1 MPEIEATGAQMIAMS
16 PMLPKYSKQLVTKLG
31 LTFPLLCDPDNQVAE
46 QFGLVFTLA
55 PELREV
61 YLTFGIDLERFNGN
75 DSWKLALPGRVIIN
89 KEGVIYDSDMH
100 PNHTTRPEP
109 EETLAKLKELTA

>member
-1 MPEIEATGAQMIAMS
+1 MPFFKNATENFLQSNILDRILKSGATA
-16 PMLPKYSKQLVTKLG
+16 PG
-31 LTFPLLCDPDNQVAE
+31 
-46 QFGLVFTLA
+46 FTLA

-89 KEGVIYDSDMH
+89 KEGVIHDSDVH
-100 PNHTTRPEP
+100 PD
-109 EETLAKLKELTA
+109 